1 MNPNKSDAKLS
12 LKRKGECAPFVP
24 RKIPI
29 ASSHATKI
37 KNDGIHKPKIVD
49 STGVSASSKYR
60 KLHNCLPAELTPISN
75 KTKILNSKRKSISLV
90 ELPSIQKICT
100 LKKRYSKEQGDETKM
115 SIIASKRCNITS
127 LNSVEEFELARKV
140 CKIFILHSWR
150 KRRYEVTKLRIDA
163 QKIENEVQNLNVQIV
178 VLRNLLE
185 SEKLRVAVAMS
196 DSGHLK
202 QRLENE
208 LNTTDQLRMDLKRL
222 ETEKYAQENKQSQM
236 EAEIKSLKNELL
248 SLNCMNKDFKEKIET
263 YDRDL
268 NESREK
274 EARLLSKLETGEIQ
288 LKDEI
293 SNSKI
298 MTEKYIILQKKIESL
313 VGVNRKLSNEIKSK
327 EKAMEKFA
335 IEIRNLDVELNN
347 VKNLNKVQNEDN
359 ISLTKAISI
368 GKDKI
373 KEQEKLICGL
383 TSAINQYQLEKD
395 EFEQRLVKMR
405 DGAVFEAIKIC
416 SNLFFPFS
424 I

>member
-29 ASSHATKI
+29 ASSHVTKI

-163 QKIENEVQNLNVQIV
+163 QKIENEVSLKSTLVPHKRHKIWGRFDYSTDRWAN
-178 VLRNLLE
+178 
-185 SEKLRVAVAMS
+185 
-196 DSGHLK
+196 DPSG
-202 QRLENE
+202 RSVNRS
-208 LNTTDQLRMDLKRL
+208 NCTTDRW
-222 ETEKYAQENKQSQM
+222 A
-236 EAEIKSLKNELL
+236 
-248 SLNCMNKDFKEKIET
+248 
-263 YDRDL
+263 
-268 NESREK
+268 
-274 EARLLSKLETGEIQ
+274 
-288 LKDEI
+288 
-293 SNSKI
+293 
-298 MTEKYIILQKKIESL
+298 
-313 VGVNRKLSNEIKSK
+313 
-327 EKAMEKFA
+327 
-335 IEIRNLDVELNN
+335 
-347 VKNLNKVQNEDN
+347 DN
-359 ISLTKAISI
+359 P
-368 GKDKI
+368 
-373 KEQEKLICGL
+373 LI
-383 TSAINQYQLEKD
+383 
-395 EFEQRLVKMR
+395 
-405 DGAVFEAIKIC
+405 
-416 SNLFFPFS
+416 
-424 I
+424 